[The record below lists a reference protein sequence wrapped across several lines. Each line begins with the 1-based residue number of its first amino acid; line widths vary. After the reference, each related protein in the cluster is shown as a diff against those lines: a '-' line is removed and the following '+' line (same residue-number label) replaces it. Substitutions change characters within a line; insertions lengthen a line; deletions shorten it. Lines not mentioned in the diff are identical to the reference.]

1 MQGLIPLVLAFCR
14 RYVTGFQVGTLMSL
28 LLPFGLVYL
37 LLQTVMLL
45 LWWGVG
51 LPLGIGGR
59 YVFP

>member
-1 MQGLIPLVLAFCR
+1 
-14 RYVTGFQVGTLMSL
+14 MSL

-45 LWWGVG
+45 LWWGAG